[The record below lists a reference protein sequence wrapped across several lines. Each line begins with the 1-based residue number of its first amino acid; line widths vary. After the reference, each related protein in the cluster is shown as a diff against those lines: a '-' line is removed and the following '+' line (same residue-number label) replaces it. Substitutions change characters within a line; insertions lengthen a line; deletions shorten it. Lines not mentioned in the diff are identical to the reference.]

1 MHISSSFSFCTVAQ
15 QHYYQISSVT
25 FTDNKKIAYNYSDP
39 GGTLEKLNK
48 LKSLI
53 SRNEE
58 LYISKE
64 VKDKMLLHQRVNHAD
79 QKQWPQKITEYACH
93 DLSVWNKRQ
102 ESHLISQNVFLQS
115 IIYPSEKKKKKILEQ
130 AAFWHEVKV
139 VCCLPTP
146 FFTLRI
152 PEGRDW
158 KNAQGSRPLQ
168 VASSSLTVC
177 TFSKRFCIK
186 VACILWSVVSVE

>member
-1 MHISSSFSFCTVAQ
+1 MSATVYCIVLVFNFFLGRPLIYDWSLFFLLVWFFLTVSWYMYLFFARFLLSFLVPSVHSSSFSFCTVAQ

-39 GGTLEKLNK
+39 GGTLEKLSK
-48 LKSLI
+48 LKPLI

-64 VKDKMLLHQRVNHAD
+64 VKDKMLLHQRANHAD

-115 IIYPSEKKKKKILEQ
+115 IIYPSEKKKKKYWNKQ
-130 AAFWHEVKV
+130 HFGM
-139 VCCLPTP
+139 
-146 FFTLRI
+146 R
-152 PEGRDW
+152 
-158 KNAQGSRPLQ
+158 
-168 VASSSLTVC
+168 
-177 TFSKRFCIK
+177 
-186 VACILWSVVSVE
+186 